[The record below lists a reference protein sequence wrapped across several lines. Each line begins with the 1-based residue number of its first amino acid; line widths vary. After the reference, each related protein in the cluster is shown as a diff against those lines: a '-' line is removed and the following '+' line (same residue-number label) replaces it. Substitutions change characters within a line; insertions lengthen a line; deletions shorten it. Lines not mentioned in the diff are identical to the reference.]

1 MSFPRRPLAEMD
13 CEVFT
18 DYFLCKWRDGDAPH
32 TVRDFEMW
40 PGKPLD
46 RVGLQAVI
54 EARTAI
60 TFNGINFDA
69 VVLAA
74 AMAGFDCAQVKYVSD
89 AIIRRNMRPW
99 EAMREFGLQPVQGL
113 DMIDLIEIPPKSDD
127 TPSAR
132 FNSLKIYGGKM
143 HSRRIQDL
151 PVEHTASI
159 TPELRPVVN
168 TYCGNDLLTTRDL
181 REMFATQI
189 RQREDISE
197 QYGLDLRSKSDAQI
211 AEAVIKKQLTFQPER
226 PNIFAGTVFNYAAPP
241 WIYFQSPHLQQLVRD
256 IAATPFV
263 ISEKGTLK
271 LPESL
276 KALRVQVGSNSYT
289 VRMGGLHSTE
299 TVVCHVGGNIEDI
312 DVASYYPELIDKMG
326 LYPSQIGPGFLAIF
340 RKLKTQRLAAK
351 AAGDK
356 KLADMLKIVINGAYG
371 KLGSPWSILY
381 APQLMLQVTITG
393 QLALLMLI
401 EAMELNGIQCISAN
415 TDGLVLKCPDSHTA
429 QRLAVRHWWEA
440 VTGFKLEATPYAA
453 IFIRDVN
460 SYVAFKPDGEAKKK
474 GEFSDPVPVASSW
487 PNPECQIS
495 VDAMVA
501 YLRDGTQIEHTVRSC
516 TDIRK
521 FVAVRK
527 VQGGGFFGKIPLG
540 RAVRWYYS
548 KAGGCILNS
557 KGHMVSQSEGCRPM
571 MELTDTLPADL
582 DFDYYVIRAKR
593 MLLTVGVTFA

>member
-13 CEVFT
+13 CEVFR
-18 DYFLCKWRDGDAPH
+18 DYFLCKWRDVDAPYA
-32 TVRDFEMW
+32 VRDFEMW
-40 PGKPLD
+40 PGVALD
-46 RVGLQAVI
+46 RAGLLAVI
-54 EARTAI
+54 QARTAV
-60 TFNGINFDA
+60 TFNGINYDA
-69 VVLAA
+69 VIVAA
-74 AMAGFDCAQVKYVSD
+74 AMQGFDCAQIKYLSD
-89 AIIRRNMRPW
+89 AIIQRKMRPW
-99 EAMREFGLQPVQGL
+99 EAMREFGLL
-113 DMIDLIEIPPKSDD
+113 DVPGFDQIDLIEIPPGQ
-127 TPSAR
+127 A
-132 FNSLKIYGGKM
+132 SLKIYGGKM
-143 HSRRIQDL
+143 HSKRIQDL
-151 PVEHTASI
+151 PVDHTASI
-159 TPELRPVVN
+159 SPELRPVVN
-168 TYCGNDLLTTRDL
+168 NYCGNDLLTTRDL
-181 REMFATQI
+181 REMFAVQI

-211 AEAVIKKQLTFQPER
+211 AEAVIRKQLTFTPER
-226 PNIFAGTVFNYAAPP
+226 PNIFAGTAFRYEAPP
-241 WIYFQSPHLQQLVRD
+241 WVYFQTDTLRNLLRD
-256 IAATPFV
+256 ICAVPFV
-263 ISEKGTLK
+263 IGDSGVLQ
-271 LPESL
+271 LPEFL
-276 KALRVQVGSNSYT
+276 KALRVTVGSNSYT

-299 TVVCHVGGNIEDI
+299 TVCCHVGGNIEDI
-312 DVASYYPELIDKMG
+312 DVASYYPELIDKLG
-326 LYPSQIGPGFLAIF
+326 LFPTQIGPGFLAIF
-340 RKLKTQRLAAK
+340 RKLKAARLAAK

-401 EAMELNGIQCISAN
+401 EAMELNSIQCISAN
-415 TDGLVLKCPDSHTA
+415 TDGLVLKCADGHTA
-429 QRLAVRHWWEA
+429 QRLAVRAWWEQ

-501 YLRDGTQIEHTVRSC
+501 YLRDGTPIEHTVRSC
-516 TDIRK
+516 VDVRK

-527 VQGGGFFGKIPLG
+527 VQGGGFFGGVPLG

-557 KGHMVSQSEGCRPM
+557 KGHMVSQSEGSRPM
-571 MELTDTLPADL
+571 MQLTDTLPADL

-593 MLLTVGVTFA
+593 MLLTVGVQFCYTLN